1 MPLLATFLLNLDR
14 HPDRLQRMS
23 DQLAAEGLEW
33 ERFPAFDGA
42 RMPDAELDRLVAP
55 KGPIPRMTRGAR
67 ACTASQIAILQ
78 RFLETDAKYALILED
93 DAVLAPSLAEVLEA
107 LLATGTFDVL
117 NLNRQTPRRAGK
129 RLVVRRRPALIAGDF
144 AVHDLVGIHYG
155 TAGYLISRGA
165 AHMVL
170 DLYPRPDLPIDHILF
185 NPNVSKLFRRIRIQQ
200 LFPALVRPR
209 EGLVSSIQ
217 NEPVSEAGGI
227 RRKLQRSWTEV
238 AIAPRLL
245 LGFLAGIYEVKT
257 VELYPQDETK
267 ATS

>member
-67 ACTASQIAILQ
+67 ACTASQIAILH

-93 DAVLAPSLAEVLEA
+93 DAVLAEGMGKALEA
-107 LLATGTFDVL
+107 LLLAGDFDIL
-117 NLNRQTPRRAGK
+117 NLNRQPPRGAVK
-129 RLVVRRRPALIAGDF
+129 RLVVRRKPALVMAGF
-144 AVHDLVGIHYG
+144 AIHDLVGIHYG
-155 TAGYLISRGA
+155 CAGYVVSRKA
-165 AHMVL
+165 AQVVL
-170 DLYPRPDLPIDHILF
+170 DLYARPDMPIDHIIF
-185 NPNVSKLFRRIRIQQ
+185 NPNVSKLFGRIRIQQ

-209 EGLVSSIQ
+209 EGMVSSIQ
-217 NEPVSEAGGI
+217 NEPVAGAGKI
-227 RRKLQRSWTEV
+227 RRKLQRAWTET

-245 LGFLAGIYEVKT
+245 LGTLIGFYMVK
-257 VELYPQDETK
+257 ELGFGGARGDGKPK
-267 ATS
+267 